1 MAKQI
6 KYKEDARRIL
16 KQGLDKVANAVKVT
30 LGPKGRNVVLG
41 SGFGSPTITNDGVSI
56 AKEIELEDTVENIGA
71 EIIKEVASKTND
83 IAGDGTTSA
92 VLLCQAIATEGLK
105 NVAAGANP
113 LSLRKG
119 IILGKDAILS
129 ALKEMSKPI
138 STHEEISQVATISAQ
153 DSEIGNLIAEIMGEV
168 GKDGVITVEESK
180 TFGLS
185 KEIVKGLQFDRGYI
199 SHYMVSNAEKMESVL
214 EDPYIL
220 ITDKKIASLPEILP
234 ILEKIIKTGKKEL
247 VIIADD
253 VEGDALS
260 TLIVN
265 KLRGIFHA
273 LAIKSPG
280 FGDRK
285 KEMLEDIA
293 CVTGG
298 QVISEEKGMKL
309 ENIELEMLG
318 HARRVISTKENT
330 TIVEGKGSK
339 EELSTRINQI
349 KAEIK
354 NATSDFD
361 KEKLQE
367 RLAKLSGGVGVL
379 KVGAATEVEQKAK
392 QHKIED
398 SLHATRAAVEEGIV
412 AGGGVALLRA
422 SASLENITLEG
433 DEQTGI
439 NILKRAVE
447 EPIRQISQNAGID
460 GAVVVQKVKEGK
472 GEFGFNAATMV
483 YEDLIKE
490 GFNMADQTLGVDI
503 GGVIINRTLKG
514 DSYPP
519 LPDVFEVLKNLR
531 EKKFGNIIL
540 VSHADSD
547 LRMKMLDWLLR
558 QDFHRKT
565 GISFLNIHFSRKR
578 SEKVAICR
586 KYKVTHFI
594 DDRTEVLGHLLGS
607 GIKSLYLFQGRQDE
621 MKSNM
626 HILPFI
632 KQVASWQEIAK
643 ELLGE

>member
-1 MAKQI
+1 MAKKI
-6 KYKEDARRIL
+6 IFKEDARKAL
-16 KQGLDKVANAVKVT
+16 KNGLDKVANAVKVT

-56 AKEIELEDTVENIGA
+56 AKEIELEDAIENIGA

-92 VLLCQAIATEGLK
+92 VLLTQAIATEGLK

-113 LSLRKG
+113 LALRKG
-119 IILGKDAILS
+119 IVKGKDAIIAS
-129 ALKEMSKPI
+129 LKEMSKKI
-138 STHEEISQVATISAQ
+138 NTKEEVSQVATISAQ
-153 DSEIGNLIAEIMGEV
+153 DKEVGDLIAEVMEDV

-483 YEDLIKE
+483 YEDLIK
-490 GFNMADQTLGVDI
+490 AGVVDP
-503 GGVIINRTLKG
+503 T
-514 DSYPP
+514 
-519 LPDVFEVLKNLR
+519 
-531 EKKFGNIIL
+531 
-540 VSHADSD
+540 
-547 LRMKMLDWLLR
+547 
-558 QDFHRKT
+558 
-565 GISFLNIHFSRKR
+565 
-578 SEKVAICR
+578 
-586 KYKVTHFI
+586 KVT
-594 DDRTEVLGHLLGS
+594 RTALENAVSAASMLLTTEAVVS
-607 GIKSLYLFQGRQDE
+607 E
-621 MKSNM
+621 
-626 HILPFI
+626 LP
-632 KQVASWQEIAK
+632 KK
-643 ELLGE
+643 EEKGMPGGMPMMGGGDY